1 MALQDPEKIAWLAA
15 TGERLRIDA
24 ATVEVL
30 ERFELAGVHALVLKG
45 PAIARWLY
53 PDGVDRPYID
63 CDVLVDP
70 ADFDAAEG
78 VLRSL
83 GYTGLL
89 EDLGM
94 PPWWCEHAAVWQR
107 CSDGLSIDLHR
118 P

>member
-1 MALQDPEKIAWLAA
+1 MALHDPEKIAWLAA

-53 PDGVDRPYID
+53 ENGTERHYID
-63 CDVLVDP
+63 CDLLVGP
-70 ADFDAAEG
+70 AEFEAAEHE
-78 VLRSL
+78 LQSL

-89 EDLGM
+89 RNLAD
-94 PPWWCEHAAVWQR
+94 AAVVV
-107 CSDGLSIDLHR
+107 
-118 P
+118 